1 MKQSEFFLRPQ
12 KRGKRLKKILLK
24 IDGMTCSACSTGLE
38 KYLNKQ
44 EGVKASVNLVMNNAS
59 IEYDEK
65 KYTVEDLEKF
75 VAKAGFESLGIDNL
89 EREEKKKSNEK
100 YKLIGITI
108 ISLLILYISMSHMVG
123 LPVIPFLNMM
133 KFPINYACVLWI
145 LSSIVIFI
153 GKDIIK
159 NGIKNFIHKT
169 PNMDTLVTIG
179 VVSSYLYSV
188 YEMIMIFKGQT
199 QYVESLYFEAS
210 AIVIFFIKIGKYIE
224 NINKNKTKQAI
235 QDLMTITPNNA
246 TIERDG
252 KEIIV
257 TIDEI
262 KKGDIVVCKPGEKI
276 AVDGVV
282 LDGVSHINE
291 SFITGESVP
300 VKREKGSKVVAGSIN
315 YEGTIKYEAEKI
327 GKESTVSEIVRLVV
341 EATNTKAPIAKIAD
355 KISGFFVPVVIM
367 IAIISFGVWL
377 AISKDFGTAINV
389 FVSILVVACPC
400 SLGLATPLAIVV
412 ATGNASRKGILIKNS
427 EALENAHK
435 VKTIVFDKTG
445 TLTKGELTVSK
456 ICNYSELSDEEIIR
470 DVAVIERK
478 SEHPIARAVV
488 RYAEEVKQEKIGRLK
503 KEREELAKIEKEAK
517 REEKENV
524 TKREETE
531 EVVKREETE
540 KVDIERV
547 EVIQVTGFKAI
558 PGIGVSAII
567 DGNNYL
573 IGNKKLMIENEIEL
587 NSVFKAEDNLNKV
600 KAREDELLK
609 QSQNKIENDA
619 EVLSD
624 SGNSL
629 LFVAKDKELIALI
642 GVKDVVRENAKEV
655 IESLYASNKRV
666 VMLTGDN
673 ENTARYIGEEIGI
686 KEIIANVK
694 PKEKADKIKELKKDG
709 LVMMCG
715 DGINDSVSL
724 VTADIGVSISTGTD
738 IAMDSSSVVLMNEN
752 LSKIND
758 LLEISKRTIRNIKQ
772 NLFWAFF
779 YNICMI
785 PIAMGLFSGLGVAMN
800 PMMSSFAMTLSSLT
814 VVLNAC
820 RLIKK

>member
-1 MKQSEFFLRPQ
+1 MNFSSVP
-12 KRGKRLKKILLK
+12 KREDKKLKKILLK

-44 EGVKASVNLVMNNAS
+44 EGVKATVNLVMNNAS

-65 KYTVEDLEKF
+65 KYTILDLEKF
-75 VAKAGFESLGIDNL
+75 VAKAGFESLGIDNF
-89 EREEKKKSNEK
+89 EKEEKKKSNEK

-133 KFPINYACVLWI
+133 IFPVNYTCVLWI
-145 LSSIVIFI
+145 LSSIVIFM

-159 NGIKNFIHKT
+159 NGVKNLVHKT

-179 VVSSYLYSV
+179 VVSSYLYSFF
-188 YEMIMIFKGQT
+188 EMIMILRGKT
-199 QYVESLYFEAS
+199 QYVETLYFESS

-224 NINKNKTKQAI
+224 NINKNKTKKAI

-246 TIERDG
+246 IVERDG
-252 KEIIV
+252 KEVVV

-262 KKGDIVVCKPGEKI
+262 KKGDIVICKPGEKI
-276 AVDGVV
+276 AVDGIVI
-282 LDGVSHINE
+282 DGVSHINE

-300 VKREKGSKVVAGSIN
+300 VKREKGSRVVAGSIN
-315 YEGTIKYEAEKI
+315 YEGIIKYEAEKI

-355 KISGFFVPVVIM
+355 KISGYFVPIVIFFALIAFVVWLV
-367 IAIISFGVWL
+367 ISKNFGV
-377 AISKDFGTAINV
+377 AINY

-412 ATGNASRKGILIKNS
+412 ATGNASKKGILIKNS

-435 VKTIVFDKTG
+435 VRTIVFDKTG

-456 ICNYSELSDEEIIR
+456 ICNYSDLSDEEIIQ
-470 DVAVIERK
+470 DVAEIERK
-478 SEHPIARAVV
+478 SEHPIARAIVK
-488 RYAEEVKQEKIGRLK
+488 YAEEVEQEEVGRLK
-503 KEREELAKIEKEAK
+503 KEKGDNER
-517 REEKENV
+517 
-524 TKREETE
+524 TE
-531 EVVKREETE
+531 IF
-540 KVDIERV
+540 D
-547 EVIQVTGFKAI
+547 FKAI
-558 PGIGVSAII
+558 PGFGISAII
-567 DGNNYL
+567 NDIKYL
-573 IGNKKLMIENEIEL
+573 IGNKTLMEENKI
-587 NSVFKAEDNLNKV
+587 D
-600 KAREDELLK
+600 LK
-609 QSQNKIENDA
+609 HNKIEDDVEN
-619 EVLSD
+619 LSNK
-624 SGNSL
+624 GNSL
-629 LFVAKDKELIALI
+629 LFVAKENNLIALI

-655 IESLYASNKRV
+655 IKELYDLNKRV
-666 VMLTGDN
+666 IMLTGDN
-673 ENTARYIGEEIGI
+673 ENTAKHIAEEIGI

-694 PKEKADKIKELKKDG
+694 PKEKAEKIKELKKDG
-709 LVMMCG
+709 FVMMCG

-738 IAMDSSSVVLMNEN
+738 IAMDSSSVVLMNDD

-758 LLEISKRTIRNIKQ
+758 LLKISSRTIRNIKQ
-772 NLFWAFF
+772 NLFWAFV

-785 PIAMGLFSGLGVAMN
+785 PIAMGIFSGLGVTMN
-800 PMMSSFAMTLSSLT
+800 PMFASFAMTLSSLT

-820 RLIKK
+820 RLIRK